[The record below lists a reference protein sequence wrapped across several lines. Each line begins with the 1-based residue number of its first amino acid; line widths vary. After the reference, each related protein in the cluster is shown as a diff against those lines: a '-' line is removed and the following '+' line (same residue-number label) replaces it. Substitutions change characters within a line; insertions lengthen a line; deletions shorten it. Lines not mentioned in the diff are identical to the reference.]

1 MSNEQTH
8 DSAKES
14 NPPVLRFKN
23 EVALWP
29 TKEGDKALLSGHIT
43 LDGQKLQV
51 RAFRNDTD
59 REGNTLAH
67 PYLSLTTNT
76 AAKGEPAQ
84 WKAVAYG
91 NAMNSRSDGKPVYF
105 DQIIFNV
112 AGSDKSFSAYAG
124 KGCTNEIHQQLGFTS
139 PQAPRPEKDAP
150 AEAPSADED
159 ELTGPSP

>member
-1 MSNEQTH
+1 MSNDSTH
-8 DSAKES
+8 DSSKEP

-43 LDGQKLQV
+43 LDDKKIQV

-59 REGNTLAH
+59 RDGNTLAH

-76 AAKGEPAQ
+76 AAKGEAAQ

-105 DQIIFNV
+105 DQVIFNV

-124 KGCTNEIHQQLGFTS
+124 KGCTSEIHQQLGFTS
-139 PQAPRPEKDAP
+139 AQQQRPEKDAP
-150 AEAPSADED
+150 VEAPAVDDDEP
-159 ELTGPSP
+159 GSPCP